1 MITSTRRV
9 SPDAPEV
16 RISFSLDHT
25 SDARDA
31 DDIAQTFPDLEQRL
45 QPVSPCVSLKESV
58 HVYKEH
64 CRMAREFHQVKHDI
78 AALEERKCQL
88 LAELVE
94 DQKVA
99 AEISR
104 PEDDEFRRLSEE
116 NRTLVTAHGER
127 SRQLQRL
134 RRPDSS

>member
-1 MITSTRRV
+1 MITSSRRV

-16 RISFSLDHT
+16 QISFSLDHT
-25 SDARDA
+25 SDTQDG
-31 DDIAQTFPDLEQRL
+31 DNFPQSFPDLEQRL
-45 QPVSPCVSLKESV
+45 QPVLPRLSLKESV

-64 CRMAREFHQVKHDI
+64 CRMAGEFRQVKHDI

-104 PEDDEFRRLSEE
+104 LEDEFRRLSEE
-116 NRTLVTAHGER
+116 NRTLVTKHSER

>member
-16 RISFSLDHT
+16 RISFSLDHA
-25 SDARDA
+25 SDTRDA
-31 DDIAQTFPDLEQRL
+31 EDHVQTFPDLEKRL

-104 PEDDEFRRLSEE
+104 LEDEFRRLSEE

>member
-16 RISFSLDHT
+16 RISFSLDPT

-31 DDIAQTFPDLEQRL
+31 DDIVQTFPDLEQRL

-64 CRMAREFHQVKHDI
+64 CRMATEYHQVKHDI

-104 PEDDEFRRLSEE
+104 LEDEFRRLSEE
-116 NRTLVTAHGER
+116 NRTLVTTHGER

>member
-1 MITSTRRV
+1 MITSARRV
-9 SPDAPEV
+9 SPDVPEV
-16 RISFSLDHT
+16 QISFSLDHT
-25 SDARDA
+25 SDTRDA
-31 DDIAQTFPDLEQRL
+31 DKLAQTFPELEQRL
-45 QPVSPCVSLKESV
+45 QESV

-64 CRMAREFHQVKHDI
+64 CRMAKEFHQVKHDI

-104 PEDDEFRRLSEE
+104 LEDEFRRLSEE
-116 NRTLVTAHGER
+116 NQTLVTKHGER

-134 RRPDSS
+134 RRTNSS

>member
-31 DDIAQTFPDLEQRL
+31 DDLTQTFPDLEQRL
-45 QPVSPCVSLKESV
+45 QPVSPCMSLKESV

-88 LAELVE
+88 LADLVE
-94 DQKVA
+94 DQKDT

-104 PEDDEFRRLSEE
+104 LEDEFRHLSEE

>member
-1 MITSTRRV
+1 MITSARRV
-9 SPDAPEV
+9 SPDVPEV
-16 RISFSLDHT
+16 QISFSLDHT
-25 SDARDA
+25 SDTRDA
-31 DDIAQTFPDLEQRL
+31 DKLAQTFPELEQRL

-64 CRMAREFHQVKHDI
+64 CRMAKEFHQVKHDI

-104 PEDDEFRRLSEE
+104 LEDEFRRLSEE
-116 NRTLVTAHGER
+116 NQTLVTKHGER

-134 RRPDSS
+134 RRTNSS